1 MINEN
6 NKIDW
11 NSEELCEPL
20 SINNYYLYDLE
31 MSNEFDITL
40 INKLGNKMSRK
51 DYIQLA
57 RIIKDN
63 TIINNNLFESISKKG
78 FIDDLCDVLKQD
90 NINFDRLRFINACN
104 D

>member
-40 INKLGNKMSRK
+40 INK
-51 DYIQLA
+51 
-57 RIIKDN
+57 
-63 TIINNNLFESISKKG
+63 
-78 FIDDLCDVLKQD
+78 
-90 NINFDRLRFINACN
+90 
-104 D
+104 